1 VGEFG
6 KIGAGTGDTGDKS
19 SPVSVVGG
27 ITNWSQLSAGTNHSL
42 GVTSSGILYAW
53 GYNAQGQLGDGT
65 VINRSS
71 PVTVTG
77 GLTGWLEISAGGK
90 HSLGVLLVE
99 TGIE

>member
-19 SPVSVVGG
+19 SPASVVGG